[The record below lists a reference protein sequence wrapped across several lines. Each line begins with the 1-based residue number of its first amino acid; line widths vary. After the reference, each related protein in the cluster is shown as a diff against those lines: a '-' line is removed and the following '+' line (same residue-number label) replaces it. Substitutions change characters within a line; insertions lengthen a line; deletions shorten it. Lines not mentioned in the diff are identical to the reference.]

1 VSEAAEAARSYFG
14 AIARQDLD
22 AAEACWAPGG
32 IDHLAPVGELV
43 VPEGWR
49 AYFEALFAAVPDF
62 RYEVADMISEGD
74 RVAVHWRASGTFSG
88 EPLQGIRANGA
99 RLSSSGVDVLRVEG
113 GRIQRLDS
121 YWDDAGVARQIG
133 ILPAKGSRQER
144 ALTALFNARTRASR
158 LLRRRAGR

>member
-1 VSEAAEAARSYFG
+1 VSESAGVARTYFE
-14 AIARQDLD
+14 AIARQDLH
-22 AAEACWAPGG
+22 AAEACWAAGG

-49 AYFEALFAAVPDF
+49 AYFEELFAAVPDF

-99 RLSSSGVDVLRVEG
+99 RLSTSGVDVLQVENG
-113 GRIQRLDS
+113 LIRRLDS

-133 ILPAKGSRQER
+133 ILPAKGSLQER
-144 ALTALFNARTRASR
+144 VLTALFNARTRAGR
-158 LLRRRAGR
+158 MVRRRTGR

>member
-1 VSEAAEAARSYFG
+1 MSGATEAARNYYE

-22 AAEACWAPGG
+22 AAEACWIPGG

-49 AYFEALFAAVPDF
+49 AYFEELFAAVPDF
-62 RYEVADMISEGD
+62 QYEVADMISERD
-74 RVAVHWRASGTFSG
+74 RVSVHWRASGTFSG
-88 EPLQGIRANGA
+88 EPLQGVRSNGA
-99 RLSSSGVDVLRVEG
+99 RLSTSGVDVLQVENG
-113 GRIQRLDS
+113 LIRRLDS

-144 ALTALFNARTRASR
+144 ALTALFNARTRAGR
-158 LLRRRAGR
+158 MVRRRPGR

>member
-1 VSEAAEAARSYFG
+1 VSEAAEVARRYFG
-14 AIARQDLD
+14 AIALQDLA
-22 AAEACWAPGG
+22 AAEACWAAGG

-49 AYFEALFAAVPDF
+49 AYFEELFSAVPDF

-88 EPLQGIRANGA
+88 EPLQGIRSNGA
-99 RLSSSGVDVLRVEG
+99 RLSTSGVDVLRVENG
-113 GRIQRLDS
+113 LIRRLDS

-133 ILPAKGSRQER
+133 ILPAKGTRQER
-144 ALTALFNARTRASR
+144 ALTALFNSRTRASR
-158 LLRRRAGR
+158 LLRRRGVR